1 MVLSTLVGMVISITG
16 RVAGIPEERREERE
30 GMEGGGGFREGE
42 DSVSKRRGRKQ

>member
-30 GMEGGGGFREGE
+30 GE
-42 DSVSKRRGRKQ
+42 DSVSKRRRRKQ